1 MAIIQIKR
9 GTAAEWNAANPIL
22 ALAELGLETDTN
34 KMKAG
39 DGVTA
44 WSALTYLAG
53 EADGGGGA
61 VESVNGRIGQVVLDK
76 TDVGLGVVD
85 NTSDLG
91 KPISTA
97 TQTALDAKAT
107 AADVTAL
114 DGRVTTNETNIA
126 TNASDISTLQTASG
140 GNTGDITALEGRVTT
155 NEGNISTNVSD
166 ISALQTTSSGNTGDI
181 TALDG
186 RVTANEG
193 NISTN
198 TGNIATNTADIATNT
213 GNIATNTTDIAT
225 NTGNIGAKISELS
238 EDDTPQLGGDL
249 DLLSF
254 TLTSSTAE
262 VTTDKDIQP
271 VNNGT
276 QDLGADINRWK
287 DIYVKDGVDFTDK
300 RNGADAILSIR
311 DGQIILTNSTDEVTT
326 AIDLG
331 GTTPDPG
338 HFRNVELDGTG
349 RYTVG
354 PSTLLNTNG
363 LITREFINTPGQ
375 FFVINDIDGGSF
387 TGGNRQCFGLVR
399 ETMVDGSDFSGVA
412 GTSGTL
418 MGGGNSGGWSL
429 GGAWYYTGGYP
440 YIWTTYS
447 VISQTPTGAG
457 EGYLGTFSSQ
467 TNQKKWWEACTL
479 VGVGKK
485 LRVGIADGTN
495 SDVTGLN
502 LSNRLVQQ
510 LWVPQEVIDDAAAL
524 ALLPAAV
531 ATYGEGWYTA
541 WGTTGDY
548 ENMGQFPDSGLGYGA
563 SRQAGVDKGYR
574 FRWSTF
580 GNTTLNQLPYLQGVP
595 SVNDQIAAA
604 TGLSYYLVYEPTA
617 ADKAAANVILAT
629 GTTAAE
635 NPFYV
640 SKEVALLQFQQ
651 PYTTFETA
659 AANIF
664 EINHTDVG
672 AVQSSPLFITYP
684 LTSAQEILEAGL
696 SVQGIESIRAMVSE
710 IVLQAVIGYY
720 MVRQL
725 DSTDRA
731 TVRSQFA
738 TIMNAANTGQLQEV
752 YDLVS
757 QITADPLYP
766 QELLDALL
774 ERTSFYLKNY
784 PVF

>member
-9 GTAAEWNAANPIL
+9 GTAAEWNATNPIL

-44 WSALTYLAG
+44 WSGLVYVAG
-53 EADGGGGA
+53 DGGGGGA
-61 VESVNGRIGQVVLDK
+61 VTSVNGKVGTVQLEKGDI
-76 TDVGLGVVD
+76 GLGVVD
-85 NTSDLG
+85 NTADLD
-91 KPISTA
+91 KPVSTP
-97 TQTALDAKAT
+97 TQNALDAKAT
-107 AADVTAL
+107 SVEVTAL
-114 DGRVTTNETNIA
+114 DGRVSTNESNITTNTGNITTNTTNIV
-126 TNASDISTLQTASG
+126 NLQTNSG
-140 GNTGDITALEGRVTT
+140 NNTGAIAALDSRVTT
-155 NEGNISTNVSD
+155 NEGY
-166 ISALQTTSSGNTGDI
+166 
-181 TALDG
+181 
-186 RVTANEG
+186 
-193 NISTN
+193 
-198 TGNIATNTADIATNT
+198 IATNTADIATNVGDIT
-213 GNIATNTTDIAT
+213 ALGGRVTANEGSITTNAGNIATNASDIAT
-225 NTGNIGAKISELS
+225 NTGNIGAKISSLV
-238 EDDTPQLGGDL
+238 EDTTPQLGGDL
-249 DLLSF
+249 DVQSSI
-254 TLTSSTAE
+254 LTSSTGE
-262 VTTDKDIQP
+262 VTTDKNIEPTTD
-271 VNNGT
+271 GT
-276 QDLGADINRWK
+276 QDLGEATKRWR
-287 DIYVKDGVDFTDK
+287 DVYVEDGVNFTDK
-300 RNGADAILSIR
+300 RTSAASILAIR
-311 DGQIILTNSTDEVTT
+311 DGQLIVTDSTTEITSAV
-326 AIDLG
+326 DLG

-338 HFRNVELDGTG
+338 HLRNVFIDGTG
-349 RYTVG
+349 RYAVG
-354 PSTLLNTNG
+354 TSTLLNTNG

-399 ETMVDGSDFSGVA
+399 ETMVDGTDFSGVT
-412 GTSGTL
+412 GSSGTL

-447 VISQTPTGAG
+447 VPAQTPAGSG
-457 EGYLGTFSSQ
+457 EGYAGTFSSQ
-467 TNQKKWWEACTL
+467 TNQKYWWEACTI

-510 LWVPQEVIDDAAAL
+510 LYVPQEVIDDSTAL

-531 ATYGEGWYTA
+531 ATYGAGWYTA
-541 WGTTGDY
+541 WATSGDY
-548 ENMGQFPDSGLGYGA
+548 ENMGQFPSSGVGYSA

-580 GNTTLNQLPYLQGVP
+580 GGTTLNQLPYVQGVP

-617 ADKAAANVILAT
+617 ADKAAANVTLAT
-629 GTTAAE
+629 GTTSAE

-640 SKEVALLQFQQ
+640 SKEVVLLQFQQ
-651 PYTTFETA
+651 PYTSFETA
-659 AANIF
+659 ATNVF
-664 EINHTDVG
+664 DINHTDIG
-672 AVQSSPLFITYP
+672 AVQSSPLFVTYP
-684 LTSAQEILEAGL
+684 LTTADEILEAGL
-696 SVQGIESIRAMVSE
+696 SVQGIESIRATVSE

-720 MVRQL
+720 MIRQL
-725 DSTDRA
+725 DSTERA

-738 TIMNAANTGQLQEV
+738 GIMNAANTGQLQEV

-757 QITADPLYP
+757 DITADPLYP
-766 QELLDALL
+766 QELIDALL
-774 ERTSFYLKNY
+774 DRTGFYLKNY